1 MKSALIFVTLISFVL
16 ANDLFLGEWKEDQ
29 SKRQNLND
37 FLWARGMLGFI
48 VLTHRYLLRY
58 KICCISYFKNIYD
71 LTKKFSWFSGI
82 NWLKRTT
89 ATGSSN
95 WWLTMNIAKNDNTY
109 TVDGKS
115 MYNLICLF
123 TIKKLIYYF
132 FCEIDQ

>member
-1 MKSALIFVTLISFVL
+1 MVFFFK
-16 ANDLFLGEWKEDQ
+16 FL
-29 SKRQNLND
+29 
-37 FLWARGMLGFI
+37 
-48 VLTHRYLLRY
+48 
-58 KICCISYFKNIYD
+58 
-71 LTKKFSWFSGI
+71 GI

-132 FCEIDQ
+132 FREIDQ